1 MKRLLVILLLLPSI
15 ALAVT
20 DETQYVS
27 VGCAN
32 NGDGTA
38 ASCAASGG
46 AAGAYNSFSNWE
58 GQNRDLVSQDKNLT
72 VVFNGTCEAGGKTLD
87 GWTMDA
93 TRALAI
99 TGMCLNDVYGRSF
112 TNNESFVTFR
122 GITIKKIVAGS
133 KNAELFLNTGG
144 TVLVEQSTFLH
155 ENITRESG
163 ENCVKIVGQSVFRNN
178 FIIGCKYHGL
188 ETNAKTNVSAKIYN
202 NTIVGATGNG
212 LVVSLDSGSDTSTIE
227 LKNNLVTGS
236 TTADYSIN
244 VGSATYATATNISS
258 DATSPQT
265 GLRSKTITY
274 VGGGDYHLDAG
285 ETDAIDAGT
294 DLTASGFTND
304 FDGDERGTWDIGAD
318 EIEEAPPTTTT
329 SSTTTTTTTAPAGIN
344 LLLLHAE
351 GY

>member
-1 MKRLLVILLLLPSI
+1 MELKRLLLTLLLIPSV
-15 ALAVT
+15 ALAAAN
-20 DETQYVS
+20 ETQYVS

-38 ASCAASGG
+38 AACAASGG
-46 AAGAYNSFSNWE
+46 AAGAYNSFDNWE

-93 TRALAI
+93 TRALTI
-99 TGMCLNDVYGRSF
+99 VGLCLNDTYNRLL

-122 GITIKKIVAGS
+122 NITLEKVVAGS
-133 KNAELFLNTGG
+133 KNAELLLSIGG
-144 TVLVEQSTFLH
+144 NVIVEQSMFRH
-155 ENITRESG
+155 ANMTRESG
-163 ENCVKIVGQSVFRNN
+163 EFCVKMLGQSVFRNN
-178 FIIGCKYHGL
+178 FILGCKYHGL
-188 ETNAKTNVSAKIYN
+188 ATDSKTDVSAKLYN

-212 LVVSLDSGSDTSTIE
+212 LVVGLDSGHATATID
-227 LKNNLVTGS
+227 LQNNLVTGS
-236 TTADYSIN
+236 STADYAIN
-244 VGSATYATATNISS
+244 VGSATYTTATNISS

-274 VGGGDYHLDAG
+274 VGSGDYHLDAG

-294 DLTASGFTND
+294 TIGTFSDD
-304 FDGDERGTWDIGAD
+304 YDGDTRSGTWDIGAD
-318 EIEEAPPTTTT
+318 EI
-329 SSTTTTTTTAPAGIN
+329 PAATGIN
-344 LLLLHAE
+344 LFLLHAE

>member
-1 MKRLLVILLLLPSI
+1 MKRLLLILLLLPNI

-38 ASCAASGG
+38 AACAASGG
-46 AAGAYNSFSNWE
+46 AAGAYNSFDNWE

-93 TRALAI
+93 TRALLI
-99 TGMCLNDVYGRSF
+99 TGMCLNDTYGRSLI
-112 TNNESFVTFR
+112 NNESYVTFR
-122 GITIKKIVAGS
+122 GITIEKVTSGGKNTEMFFQNGANVVVERSIFRQATMS
-133 KNAELFLNTGG
+133 KDSG
-144 TVLVEQSTFLH
+144 TWVIRLQ
-155 ENITRESG
+155 
-163 ENCVKIVGQSVFRNN
+163 GQGTTFRNN
-178 FIIGCKYHGL
+178 FVYGCKEVCL
-188 ETNAKTNVSAKIYN
+188 SMVAETNAQAYVYN
-202 NTIVGATGNG
+202 NTIVGSADVG
-212 LVVSLDSGSDTSTIE
+212 LEITLDAGSASAVFE

-244 VGSATYATATNISS
+244 VGSASYTTATNISS

-274 VGGGDYHLDAG
+274 VGGTDYHLDAG

-294 DLTASGFTND
+294 TIGTFSTDY
-304 FDGDERGTWDIGAD
+304 DGDTRSGTWDIGAD
-318 EIEEAPPTTTT
+318 EI
-329 SSTTTTTTTAPAGIN
+329 PAASGIN
-344 LLLLHAE
+344 LLLLHTE

>member
-1 MKRLLVILLLLPSI
+1 MKRLLATLLLALLLLPNI

-20 DETQYVS
+20 NETQYVS

-46 AAGAYNSFSNWE
+46 AAGAYNSFDNWE

-72 VVFNGTCEAGGKTLD
+72 VIFNGTCEAGGKTLD
-87 GWTMDA
+87 GWTADA
-93 TRALAI
+93 TRALTI
-99 TGMCLNDVYGRSF
+99 EGMCLNDTYGRSF
-112 TNNESFVTFR
+112 TNNESYVTFR
-122 GITIKKIVAGS
+122 DITIEKVSSGGKNTEMFFQNGATVVVERSIFRQATMTKDAGS
-133 KNAELFLNTGG
+133 WVLRLQGQG
-144 TVLVEQSTFLH
+144 TT
-155 ENITRESG
+155 
-163 ENCVKIVGQSVFRNN
+163 FRNN
-178 FIIGCKYHGL
+178 FVYGCL
-188 ETNAKTNVSAKIYN
+188 ETCLAMVAETNVQAYVYN
-202 NTIVGATGNG
+202 NTIVGSADVG
-212 LVVSLDSGSDTSTIE
+212 LEITLDAGSASAIFE

-244 VGSATYATATNISS
+244 VGSASYTTATNISS

-274 VGGGDYHLDAG
+274 VGGGDYHLDAS

-294 DLTASGFTND
+294 TIGTFAND
-304 FDGDERGTWDIGAD
+304 YDGDTRSGTWDIGAD
-318 EIEEAPPTTTT
+318 EI
-329 SSTTTTTTTAPAGIN
+329 PAASGIN

>member
-1 MKRLLVILLLLPSI
+1 MKRLLLALLLLPGV
-15 ALAVT
+15 AFAAT
-20 DETQYVS
+20 NETQYVS
-27 VGCAN
+27 VVCAN

-46 AAGAYNSFSNWE
+46 AAGAFSSFDNWE

-72 VVFNGTCEAGGKTLD
+72 VIFNGTCEAGGKTLD

-93 TRALAI
+93 TRALTI
-99 TGMCLNDVYGRSF
+99 EGMCLNDTYGRSF

-122 GITIKKIVAGS
+122 NVTLKKIVAGE
-133 KNAELFLNTGG
+133 KNVELFLNNGG
-144 TVLVEQSTFLH
+144 TVVVERSLFLH
-155 ENITRESG
+155 SNITRDSG
-163 ENCVKIVGQSVFRNN
+163 QFCVQMLGQSTFRNN
-178 FIIGCKYHGL
+178 FVLGCKYHGL
-188 ETNAKTNVSAKIYN
+188 TTESKTGISAKFYN
-202 NTIVGATGNG
+202 NTVVGSTGNG
-212 LVVSLDSGSDTSTIE
+212 LVVALDSGSDTATIDIQ
-227 LKNNLVTGS
+227 NNLVTGS

-244 VGSATYATATNISS
+244 VGSATYTTATNISA

-294 DLTASGFTND
+294 TIGTFAND
-304 FDGDERGTWDIGAD
+304 YDGDARSGTWDIGAD
-318 EIEEAPPTTTT
+318 EI
-329 SSTTTTTTTAPAGIN
+329 PAATGIN